1 MALLQ
6 VANFEI
12 FAAGNVRRHR
22 RRPRDLEKSERQLAR
37 AHTVKHKIPIRGH
50 KKNARFYSKWKQKV
64 IHKCKP
70 NEPLYYFLQRSK
82 QDLIFPFQSY
92 IIDKHQTTLLYVADN
107 ILHVKMPFFAIFFKF
122 GIPAF
127 CTLDSFHFAMLHE
140 NAELTKIKYRIF
152 F

>member
-1 MALLQ
+1 MTTVSKAKYFFLSQSCFVAAATMALLQ

-50 KKNARFYSKWKQKV
+50 KKNARFLSKWKQKV

-82 QDLIFPFQSY
+82 
-92 IIDKHQTTLLYVADN
+92 
-107 ILHVKMPFFAIFFKF
+107 
-122 GIPAF
+122 
-127 CTLDSFHFAMLHE
+127 
-140 NAELTKIKYRIF
+140 
-152 F
+152 